1 MLLLK
6 IVTHEE
12 LQGPAYNFVR
22 ISGKRGCPLIR
33 ACSVGYGNYLTIS
46 LHGLPKAYCLGD
58 EFTFFKVT
66 SCCVYSLMRVDLGCD
81 YLHTP
86 CACIYIYIYIYIY
99 MY

>member
-33 ACSVGYGNYLTIS
+33 ACSVITSDTVITLPLAFMAYLRHTVW
-46 LHGLPKAYCLGD
+46 GMNLP
-58 EFTFFKVT
+58 FFKVT
-66 SCCVYSLMRVDLGCD
+66 S
-81 YLHTP
+81 
-86 CACIYIYIYIYIY
+86 
-99 MY
+99 